1 MRYAARASAVLV
13 GAMIVACTDATNH
26 PTTPHVPRLR
36 APDTAIRATIDGLD
50 PSGVPLAGGAT
61 TVFDATAEAFAH
73 PAPNLSAA
81 GLALHNEGDE
91 AFEAVF
97 VPGVAESNGGLGPVF
112 DNVSCEA
119 CHAGDGRGRPPLPG
133 ESFESLLFRASVT
146 GRDAH
151 GGPVA
156 VPGFGGQLQLRAIP
170 GFVPEVV
177 AAVTYAESIST
188 FADGSTYS
196 LRVPHY
202 SITSPY
208 QPLPSDL
215 RISPRTAPM
224 VFGLGLLEAVPDYV
238 LRALADPYD
247 SDFDGISGRLNIAW
261 DEVEQRYAIGRF
273 GWKAAVPTLRQQ
285 VAGAY
290 NGDMGITTSL
300 FPAES
305 CEEYRAGCERHDV
318 EVSDATLA
326 AVTFYT
332 QTLGVPA
339 RRDVDDLTVRRGEA
353 LFAVA
358 GCGSCHVPTLR
369 TGYLDGVPELSQQTI
384 HPYTDLL
391 VHDMG
396 PALSDH
402 RPDFGASGREWRTAP
417 LWGIGLV
424 ETVNG
429 HTNFMHDGRARSL
442 LEAVLWHGGEAT
454 RAREIVRRMS
464 AIQRAAL
471 IRFLQSL

>member
-13 GAMIVACTDATNH
+13 IATIVACTDATNA
-26 PTTPHVPRLR
+26 PTTPTLPRLR
-36 APDTAIRATIDGLD
+36 APATSATLDGLD
-50 PSGVPLAGGAT
+50 PARVPLAGGAT
-61 TVFDATAEAFAH
+61 TVFDATADAFSH
-73 PAPNLSAA
+73 PAPNLTT
-81 GLALHNEGDE
+81 GELALHNEGDE

-97 VPGVAESNGGLGPVF
+97 VPGAAEENGGLGPVF

-119 CHAGDGRGRPPLPG
+119 CHAGDGRGRPPLSG
-133 ESFESLLFRASVT
+133 ESFESLLFRASVR
-146 GRDAH
+146 GRDEH
-151 GGPVA
+151 GGPVG
-156 VPGFGGQLQLRAIP
+156 VPGFGLQLQLRAIP
-170 GFVPEVV
+170 DFLPEVA
-177 AAVTYAESIST
+177 AAVTYAESVSA

-196 LRVPHY
+196 LRVPRY
-202 SITSPY
+202 AISSPY
-208 QPLPSDL
+208 AALPTDMRL
-215 RISPRTAPM
+215 SPRVAPM
-224 VFGLGLLEAVPDYV
+224 VFGLGLLEAVPDWK
-238 LRALADPYD
+238 LQALADPYD

-261 DEVEQRYAIGRF
+261 DEVQQRYAIGRF

-285 VAGAY
+285 AAGAY
-290 NGDMGITTSL
+290 NGDMGVTSSL
-300 FPAES
+300 FYAES
-305 CEEYRAGCERHDV
+305 CEEYRLGCERHDV

-339 RRDVDDLTVRRGEA
+339 RRDVDDFTVQRGEA
-353 LFAVA
+353 LFAAA
-358 GCGSCHVPTLR
+358 GCGGCHIPTLR
-369 TGYLDGVPELSQQTI
+369 TGNLEGVPAVSQQTI

-396 PALSDH
+396 PALADR

-442 LEAVLWHGGEAT
+442 LEAVLWHGGEAAA
-454 RAREIVRRMS
+454 ARDAVRRMP
-464 AIQRAAL
+464 AAQRSAL

>member
-1 MRYAARASAVLV
+1 M
-13 GAMIVACTDATNH
+13 
-26 PTTPHVPRLR
+26 
-36 APDTAIRATIDGLD
+36 
-50 PSGVPLAGGAT
+50 PLAGGAT
-61 TVFDATAEAFAH
+61 TVFDVTAEAFAH

-81 GLALHNEGDE
+81 GLELHNEGDE
-91 AFEAVF
+91 GFEAVF
-97 VPGVAESNGGLGPVF
+97 TPGTAEANGGLGPVF

-119 CHAGDGRGRPPLPG
+119 CHGGDGRGRPPLPG
-133 ESFESLLFRASVT
+133 ESFESLLFRASVQ

-151 GGPVA
+151 GGPVG
-156 VPGFGGQLQLRAIP
+156 VPGFGGQLQLRAVP
-170 GFVPEVV
+170 GFLPEVA

-202 SITSPY
+202 SFSSPY
-208 QPLPSDL
+208 AALPSDV

-224 VFGLGLLEAVPDYV
+224 VFGLGLLQAVPDYE

-261 DEVEQRYAIGRF
+261 DEVQQRYAIGRF

-290 NGDMGITTSL
+290 NGDMGITSSL
-300 FPAES
+300 FSAES
-305 CEEYRAGCERHDV
+305 CEEYRVGCERHDA

-339 RRDVDDLTVRRGEA
+339 RRDVEDYTVRYGQA

-358 GCGSCHVPTLR
+358 GCASCHVPTLK
-369 TGYLDGVPELSQQTI
+369 TGYLDGVPEVSNQTI

-396 PALSDH
+396 PALADH

-429 HTNFMHDGRARSL
+429 HTNFIHDGRARSL
-442 LEAVLWHGGEAT
+442 LEAVLWHGGEAA
-454 RAREIVRRMS
+454 RARDAVRRMS
-464 AIQRAAL
+464 AAQRAAL
-471 IRFLQSL
+471 IKFLQSL